1 MAFQDRP
8 DAGRRLAHRLEHLRG
23 CRVVVLALARGG
35 APVAFEVA
43 RALSVPMDV
52 VVAKRI
58 EDPFMS
64 GLTVG
69 AVAEGGVA
77 VTDAPA
83 LRLAG
88 ISAKDLAG
96 IARGHQVDVDR
107 RARRMR
113 AGRAPVALLGRT
125 ALLIDD
131 GVATGATA
139 RAACR
144 AVRARGPERLV
155 LAVPVASADAMV
167 GLEDEAEEIVCIDR
181 PGWLAGLTRG
191 TTNFPS
197 PPTPRWRPSCVTW
210 RSDRPIAN
218 GARSLER
225 ARRPR
230 DRRALLTGGA
240 LVARGSHQP
249 LGAAERV
256 ARLAHHP
263 RVVLLPGQPVHHVDD
278 AGQFFHQ
285 VDDQAGDAAALE
297 PPDQ

>member
-1 MAFQDRP
+1 MSGMAFHDRP
-8 DAGRRLAHRLEHLRG
+8 AAGRRLAHRLEHLRG

-43 RALSVPMDV
+43 RALSVPMDI
-52 VVAKRI
+52 VVAQRI

-77 VTDAPA
+77 VTDGPA

-88 ISAKDLAG
+88 IAAEDLAE
-96 IARGHQVDVDR
+96 IARGVQADVDR

-113 AGRAPVALLGRT
+113 AGRAPVALAGRT
-125 ALLIDD
+125 ALLVDD

-181 PGWLAGLTRG
+181 PGWLAGLSPWYDEFPV
-191 TTNFPS
+191 TTDAEVAAILRHAAIRS
-197 PPTPRWRPSCVTW
+197 PYRERRLELGKGPT
-210 RSDRPIAN
+210 
-218 GARSLER
+218 
-225 ARRPR
+225 
-230 DRRALLTGGA
+230 
-240 LVARGSHQP
+240 
-249 LGAAERV
+249 AA
-256 ARLAHHP
+256 
-263 RVVLLPGQPVHHVDD
+263 
-278 AGQFFHQ
+278 
-285 VDDQAGDAAALE
+285 
-297 PPDQ
+297 